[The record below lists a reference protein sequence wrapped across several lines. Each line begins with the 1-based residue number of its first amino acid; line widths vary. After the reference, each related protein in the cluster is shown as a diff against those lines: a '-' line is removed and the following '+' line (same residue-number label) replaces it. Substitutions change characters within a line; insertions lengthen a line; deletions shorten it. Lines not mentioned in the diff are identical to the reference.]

1 MFPSSFAVMWPFHGL
16 PMALTF
22 LLLALLP
29 SIIAIIRQH
38 HNRLGIVA
46 LNVLLGWTIV
56 GWAAALVW
64 SLTAV
69 IRKTSSPTAFEHE

>member
-1 MFPSSFAVMWPFHGL
+1 MAFA
-16 PMALTF
+16 F
-22 LLLALLP
+22 LLFALLP
-29 SIIAIIRQH
+29 SIIAIIRRH

-64 SLTAV
+64 SLTTV